1 MQQITT
7 HPYSLDKKRYFNL
20 LVKLF
25 FKRKWYIS
33 VLMATILILYIP
45 KFSENSFTRFA
56 VIFGI
61 IYIPLN
67 IYRIY
72 RWVYAKNNANYFIES
87 VLTVDNS
94 FLYFK
99 DIADNETKVS
109 VATFVKMT
117 QTEHEYLL
125 YLSQNNFSYI
135 PKSAFKTDEDRAYF
149 EHVIKENIPSS

>member
-7 HPYSLDKKRYFNL
+7 HPYRLEKKRYFNL

-33 VLMATILILYIP
+33 VLMATILILYVP
-45 KFSENSFTRFA
+45 KFSEGNFSRFA
-56 VIFGI
+56 VVFAI

-67 IYRIY
+67 IYKIY
-72 RWVYAKNNANYFIES
+72 RWVYAKGNASYFVES

-94 FLYFK
+94 FLHFK

-117 QTEHEYLL
+117 QTEDEYLL

-135 PKSAFKTDEDRAYF
+135 PKVAFKTAEDREFF
-149 EHVIKENIPSS
+149 EKIINQNIIS